1 MINIRKEQKIAIPQ
15 EYLEYLNPDY
25 VFIPIKENKNYPKT
39 LVKRDDLIED
49 IKVPITGNILAT
61 AVNNDK
67 RYLIIK
73 NSHLDDA
80 DKDNENLDEIEVSK
94 NDDKKEEVIE
104 SLENL
109 KDKET
114 IYINAFDKD
123 VLAFNNYYLLLKE
136 KDKVIFTL
144 NYLIENTNVKEIYL
158 VIPATYEETINQYRK
173 IKNKKI
179 KLIILNDYFAL
190 GYNDILSKY
199 LRVNSNNIISIR
211 TLFTTYYA
219 IKNKNNNYI
228 YLTINGNIKA
238 AVIKVTKYTILKELL
253 ENLKIDTNDIEI
265 CLNNSLISKKIDI
278 QHVINEDTKLII
290 VNKKDKVLE
299 SKKRKDNCSNCGL
312 CYTLCPWHINP
323 LKTNNCYNCGLCNYV
338 CPSKRVLRVGDS
350 DV

>member
-15 EYLEYLNPDY
+15 EYLEYLKPNY
-25 VFIPIKENKNYPKT
+25 VFIPIKGNKNYPKT

-73 NSHLDDA
+73 NSHLDEA
-80 DKDNENLDEIEVSK
+80 SK
-94 NDDKKEEVIE
+94 DDKNLEGKEESKKKEVIE
-104 SLENL
+104 ALENL

-136 KDKVIFTL
+136 KDKVIFAL
-144 NYLIENTNVKEIYL
+144 NYLIENTNLKEIYL
-158 VIPATYEETINQYRK
+158 VIPATYEEIINQYRK

-190 GYNDILSKY
+190 GYSDILSKY
-199 LRVNSNNIISIR
+199 LRVNSNNIINIR
-211 TLFTTYYA
+211 TLFATYYA

-228 YLTINGNIKA
+228 YLTINGNIKTT
-238 AVIKVTKYTILKELL
+238 VIKVTKYTILKELL
-253 ENLKIDTNDIEI
+253 EYLKIDINDIEI
-265 CLNNSLISKKIDI
+265 CLNNSLINKKIDI
-278 QHVINEDTKLII
+278 QYVINEDTKLII

-299 SKKRKDNCSNCGL
+299 SKKRNDNCSNCGL